1 MKKPDALVQLLE
13 DLQGESLRSEAET
26 LKTSKAIIYL
36 TDEYAREEDGVEL
49 SAKECVL
56 LFSNPATV
64 ERMVDALDAPDATL
78 ALFDVNVPGHT
89 LEALE
94 RSFVAVDEG

>member
-36 TDEYAREEDGVEL
+36 TDEAAREEDGVEL

-56 LFSNPATV
+56 LFASPATV
-64 ERMVDALDAPDATL
+64 ERLVDALDAPDATL
-78 ALFDVNVPGHT
+78 ALFDVSVPGHT

>member
-26 LKTSKAIIYL
+26 LKTSKAVIYL
-36 TDEYAREEDGVEL
+36 TDDAAREEDGVEL
-49 SAKECVL
+49 SAKECSL
-56 LFSNPATV
+56 LFANVSTV
-64 ERMVDALDAPDATL
+64 ARLVDALEAPDATL
-78 ALFDVNVPGHT
+78 SLFDVSVPGYV